1 MKEMLELRAPEKRR
15 TGIEI
20 KPKVKY
26 PDQTEAAIGYLP
38 FVSDS
43 AIGIWPLERIGSSLP
58 VSFLSIEGLNA
69 KCQWPGAVLLA
80 EC

>member
-1 MKEMLELRAPEKRR
+1 MRIFLDDRVYFTQKQFLCGHMPAR
-15 TGIEI
+15 IEALS
-20 KPKVKY
+20 P
-26 PDQTEAAIGYLP
+26 QTSIWH
-38 FVSDS
+38 S